1 MYLIYLFIFGILVLN
16 LICRLLENRLAI
28 GWFKH
33 APIPLSRLS
42 TLLSSEQPTAQSRLF
57 PAGSRVT
64 VFFLFSF
71 FFFEYF
77 FKIFL
82 FFFLVGLSATMNP
95 PTYST
100 LRKQC
105 LIGVLFKVHQYMCLL
120 KHPIPVYVSTKTSFP
135 SIFISFQWTNHKC
148 TYCNHAASEDTIT
161 RVCNH
166 DLTNAVIGH
175 TGLKKEREMEGK
187 APSVSRSFS

>member
-105 LIGVLFKVHQYMCLL
+105 LIGILFKVHQYMCLL
-120 KHPIPVYVSTKTSFP
+120 KHPVHRYMCLLKHPFP
-135 SIFISFQWTNHKC
+135 PSLFHFNGRI
-148 TYCNHAASEDTIT
+148 
-161 RVCNH
+161 
-166 DLTNAVIGH
+166 TNAPIAIMLHQRTQSRGSVI
-175 TGLKKEREMEGK
+175 MI
-187 APSVSRSFS
+187 